1 MTVGGGGCKR
11 TLGAEEFAGDVE
23 GLGADHNDLL
33 AVEELLGHDTGEA
46 TKEVAL
52 AVDDN
57 LRSDS
62 SQPIV
67 PSSWMRIC
75 ACA

>member
-1 MTVGGGGCKR
+1 MSSPVVEKGGRKR
-11 TLGAEEFAGDVE
+11 TLSAEELARDVE

-33 AVEELLGHDTGEA
+33 TVEELLGHDTGEA

-57 LRSDS
+57 LRSKS
-62 SQPIV
+62 
-67 PSSWMRIC
+67 
-75 ACA
+75 